1 MPLYLKQGDIL
12 SVTCDAIIDPTDGG
26 LSGSGGV
33 DLRIHS
39 AGGAEFD
46 AVCAARGELPVG
58 ESTVTPAFG
67 ELKARLVVH
76 THGPV
81 YGEPGAEELLKKC
94 YIGSLTAAYGNGCR
108 SAAVPLIS
116 AGRFGFPVEPALCIA
131 RDAINEFLA
140 AHRMTV
146 YLMAYTDRVFS
157 VARSLA
163 VRLRSFTEPF
173 FDDED
178 TVRSYASARP
188 GAPSERMPSIAAPI
202 CTEALSLG
210 DRLLELDESFSEMLM
225 RKIAEQ
231 GITNAECYTRA
242 LASKSVFSK
251 IRNQPGYHPT
261 KPTVAGF
268 VIALRLP
275 MVEARE
281 MFEKAGYSLTRS
293 SAFDVI
299 VSWFIE
305 NGRYD
310 VFELNEVLLEYDQS
324 LIGF

>member
-1 MPLYLKQGDIL
+1 MALYLKKGDIL
-12 SVTCDAIIDPTDGG
+12 GVGCDALIDPTDGR

-39 AGGAEFD
+39 AGGEEFN
-46 AVCAARGELPVG
+46 ALCAAIAELPVG
-58 ESTVTPAFG
+58 ESAVTPACG

-81 YGEPGAEELLKKC
+81 YGEPGAEELLRKC
-94 YIGSLTAAYGNGCR
+94 YIGSLTAAWDKGCR

-131 RDAINEFLA
+131 RDAINEFLLT
-140 AHRMTV
+140 HPMTV

-157 VARSLA
+157 VALSLA
-163 VRLRSFTEPF
+163 ARLRSFSEPDF
-173 FDDED
+173 
-178 TVRSYASARP
+178 RS
-188 GAPSERMPSIAAPI
+188 ESIAFPPPCRSAAPPEMAASTTVPVR
-202 CTEALSLG
+202 TEALSLG
-210 DRLLELDESFSEMLM
+210 DRLLKLDESFSEMLM
-225 RKIAEQ
+225 RKIGEQ

-275 MVEARE
+275 MGEARE

-310 VFELNEVLLEYDQS
+310 VFELNEVLLEYDQP